1 MRDALHMAH
10 SAPRVLP
17 YATRPLIALV
27 FEGLSEDSRKL
38 PSTLSFDAP
47 GSVHYDELRAQPEHY
62 AGRVE
67 DELLRRHA
75 GDLAHLVGPRVA
87 LVDYGSGDGRQARL
101 LLPAL
106 ADVVGYAPLDVELS
120 QLESACERVRRCRT
134 VVPVYP
140 LCQDLRDYVAL
151 PLAMRAAKRCL
162 ALLGGTPFDGFRPLE
177 AVAVLNSI
185 RETMGSGGGLVVGV
199 DVCKEPARM
208 IRAYDDAAGRAA
220 AFNYNVLLRLNREF
234 DATFEPTAYQHS
246 VRWNEEQQRIEVAL
260 VSLTAQVPRL
270 AGIGV
275 PIAAGDQIVTQHSYK
290 YTHDGFAALARTAGW
305 EVRESWSDAASQYR
319 LYYLAS
325 AG

>member
-1 MRDALHMAH
+1 MAR

-17 YATRPLIALV
+17 YTARPLIALV

-38 PSTLSFDAP
+38 PSTLSFDTP

-62 AGRVE
+62 ASRAE
-67 DELLRRHA
+67 DELLCRHA
-75 GDLAHLVGPRVA
+75 SDIADLVGPRVA

-106 ADVVGYAPLDVELS
+106 ADVVGYVPLDVEFS
-120 QLESACERVRRCRT
+120 QLESACEQMRRCRT
-134 VVPVYP
+134 VAPVYP

-151 PLAMRAAKRCL
+151 PPAIRVAERRL

-185 RETMGSGGGLVVGV
+185 RETMGPGGSLVVGI
-199 DVCKEPARM
+199 DLCTEPARM

-220 AFNYNVLLRLNREF
+220 AFNHNVLRRLNREL
-234 DATFEPTAYQHS
+234 DATFEPAAYQHS
-246 VRWNEEQQRIEVAL
+246 VRWNEEQKRIEVVL
-260 VSLTAQVPRL
+260 VSLTTQVPRL

-275 PIAAGDQIVTQHSYK
+275 PIAAGEQIVTQHGYK

-305 EVRESWSDAASQYR
+305 AIREWWTDAASQYR
-319 LYYLAS
+319 LYCLAS
-325 AG
+325 AE